1 MKQHDKFLMFGL
13 SGISIISSFFFI
25 MYGMNI
31 IMADIAAHGLMVFA
45 YVTTAYGL
53 ANVTILSL
61 AWSSREKWAGVANK
75 FIALCYL
82 GVFVMDMINKSNQSP
97 LGAIGI
103 LLVAVILLANW
114 FAVTKVIERD

>member
-13 SGISIISSFFFI
+13 SGISVISSFFFI

-31 IMADIAAHGLMVFA
+31 ILADSAAHGLMVFA

-61 AWSSREKWAGVANK
+61 AWSSREKWASVANK

-82 GVFVMDMINKSNQSP
+82 GVFVMDMINKNNQSP
-97 LGAIGI
+97 LGAVGI

-114 FAVTKVIERD
+114 FAVTKVVERD